1 MKLKHSNAFAIALL
15 AASGVLAFTDPAAAQ
30 AFGKLQTI
38 LDSVKDAMTGPIGR
52 TLAIIGVAM
61 VGLAWVFGQMDV
73 RRAGTVVVGIAIIF
87 GAAEIVAAMA
97 G

>member
-1 MKLKHSNAFAIALL
+1 
-15 AASGVLAFTDPAAAQ
+15 
-30 AFGKLQTI
+30 LQTI
-38 LDSVKDAMTGPIGR
+38 LDSVKDALTGTIGR

-61 VGLAWVFGQMDV
+61 VGLAWVFGQMDI

>member
-1 MKLKHSNAFAIALL
+1 MTVRHSNTLSVALL
-15 AASGVLAFTDPAAAQ
+15 AATALLAFTDPAAAQ

-61 VGLAWVFGQMDV
+61 VGLAWVFGQMDI
-73 RRAGTVVVGIAIIF
+73 RRAGTVVVGIAIVF

>member
-1 MKLKHSNAFAIALL
+1 MTRRHHNLAAIALL

>member
-1 MKLKHSNAFAIALL
+1 MTLRSSNAFAIALL
-15 AASGVLAFTDPAAAQ
+15 AALGVFASTDPAAAQ

>member
-1 MKLKHSNAFAIALL
+1 MNLRHTNIVATALFAAF
-15 AASGVLAFTDPAAAQ
+15 GVLAFTDPAAAQ